1 MLSEIRAVAAD
12 VVTRL
17 KLLVAAEVRAQ
28 LAAARDL
35 NVAVQADARPGRGG
49 QPPAAVWSAAPT
61 DGGVLQ
67 QDQAVSDPAVIRLG
81 HHRHQP
87 RELDPA
93 LPSELLRCL
102 LRLTDQR
109 ADLGRPE
116 MSPVDAD

>member
-35 NVAVQADARPGRGG
+35 NVAVQADARD
-49 QPPAAVWSAAPT
+49 QDAAVSRGLVGRAPK
-61 DGGVLQ
+61 DGVVLQ

-81 HHRHQP
+81 HHR
-87 RELDPA
+87 D
-93 LPSELLRCL
+93 
-102 LRLTDQR
+102 
-109 ADLGRPE
+109 
-116 MSPVDAD
+116 